1 MTLKTLSCT
10 NIWYKAK
17 GKDQEKSHLSSG
29 ETVLMGKAG
38 HSFVTS
44 FHLAHLF
51 TDIDPVLDDKDEQCQ
66 IEEESKLVKKY
77 C

>member
-1 MTLKTLSCT
+1 MKALSCT
-10 NIWYKAK
+10 NIWHKAK
-17 GKDQEKSHLSSG
+17 DKNQEKSHLSCG
-29 ETVLMGKAG
+29 ETELIGKAG
-38 HSFVTS
+38 HIFVPS
-44 FHLAHLF
+44 FHLFHLF